1 MNTHQ
6 MKIGDALKWTD
17 QAEVGQTI
25 VFEENADGTLVRVI
39 LIGATH
45 DEAMSSLET
54 LGGDWQNPTDRLIVK

>member
-1 MNTHQ
+1 